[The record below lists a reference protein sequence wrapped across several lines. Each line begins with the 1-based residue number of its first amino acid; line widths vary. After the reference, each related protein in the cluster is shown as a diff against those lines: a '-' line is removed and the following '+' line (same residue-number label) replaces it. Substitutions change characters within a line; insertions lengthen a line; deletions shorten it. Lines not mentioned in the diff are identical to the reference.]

1 MQRYENW
8 QRQEALENLSQV
20 MGVDRYKRRVG
31 VAAERGD
38 PSSAGATAALLTN
51 LLNPTITAITEFL
64 KQEDKRG
71 KYTRAITPIKDVD
84 PGTLAYATVR
94 SVLNSCGLKAT
105 TVSRAATALGLLI
118 EAEARVTAF
127 EKTNKHLVAMWM
139 KDLDSRTSSPDWRRV
154 VLVHNLN
161 KRGDNWAPWDNDTK
175 VRVGLALIECM
186 ITSCDAAE
194 IHTYRHRGKTTNEL
208 RLTEAAQDWITKAD
222 NYRSLLSPAFLPCA
236 IPPKAWTDTKGGGY
250 WLESA
255 GRPLSLVKADRFMQ
269 PASELTEV
277 MASVNLL
284 QDTAWRVNPKVLAVL
299 REVWD
304 NGLDVPSLPKREA
317 DPLPA
322 KPHDIDT
329 NPDALKDW
337 KLAAKL
343 VHQNNAHAMSKRI
356 AVAYTLNV
364 ATTVEHDPSI
374 YFPYQLD
381 FRGRVYAVPMW
392 LNPQGP
398 DYAKALLTFAEAKP
412 IGTETGPGWLAI
424 HGANT
429 FGADK
434 ITLEERIDWVEQNE
448 AAIRS
453 CAADPLHDMWW
464 TSADKPWQFLA
475 FCFEWAAYRQ
485 HCSEGDGGTFMSSL
499 PVMVDGTCNGLQ
511 HYSAMLRDAV
521 GGAATNL
528 VPADKPQDI
537 YRLVAERVMDRLRVE
552 MEGGDNAT
560 MAAYWFNFFIDR
572 KITKRPV
579 MVLPYGGTQ
588 HACAAYVADA
598 VREKGGDVDRAH
610 IKYLSDMVWA
620 SIGDVVVSAR
630 EAMSWLRTLTLILT
644 KAGISPQWRTPMGL
658 LVTQH
663 YLKRKAHHLN
673 TYLFGERFRP
683 WIEAETNDIDPAR
696 SANGLP
702 PNFVH
707 SLDAAALQ
715 ATVVLANGNGITAF
729 AAIHDSYG
737 THAASMHTLAACLRY
752 SFVELYEDNDP
763 LLNLRDWAVTV
774 LTPEDVAKIPPL
786 PAKGTLDLSLVKD
799 SDFFFA

>member
-1 MQRYENW
+1 
-8 QRQEALENLSQV
+8 

-31 VAAERGD
+31 IAAERGD

-51 LLNPTITAITEFL
+51 LLNPTIASITDFL

-84 PGTLAYATVR
+84 PATLAYATVR

-105 TVSRAATALGLLI
+105 TTTRAAKALGLLI

-127 EKTNKHLVAMWM
+127 EKNNKALVGMWM
-139 KDLDSRTSSPDWRRV
+139 KDLDGRTSSPDWRRA

-161 KRGDNWAPWDNDTK
+161 KRGDNWASWDDSTK

-186 ITSCDAAE
+186 ITACDAAE
-194 IHTYRHRGKTTNEL
+194 VHTYRARGRVVSEL
-208 RLTEAAQDWITKAD
+208 RLTEASREWITKSD
-222 NYRSLLSPAFLPCA
+222 NYRSLLSPAYLPCA
-236 IPPKAWTDTKGGGY
+236 IPPKPWTDTKGGGY
-250 WLESA
+250 WLETA
-255 GRPLSLVKADRFMQ
+255 GRPLSLLKADHYTQ
-269 PASELTEV
+269 PASELGEV

-284 QDTAWRVNPKVLAVL
+284 QDTAWRVNAKVLSVL

-317 DPLPA
+317 QLLPV
-322 KPHDIDT
+322 KPTDIDT

-343 VHQNNAHAMSKRI
+343 VHQHNAHSMSKRI

-374 YFPYQLD
+374 YFPHQLD

-475 FCFEWAAYRQ
+475 FCFEWAEYCECVSQ
-485 HCSEGDGGTFMSSL
+485 GNGGTFMSSL

-511 HYSAMLRDAV
+511 HYSAMLRDAI

-528 VPADKPQDI
+528 IPAATPQDI
-537 YRLVAERVMDRLRVE
+537 YRLVAERVMVLLAAARDDTPAPVNGVAMRPSDQQ
-552 MEGGDNAT
+552 M
-560 MAAYWFNFFIDR
+560 MANKWWNIGVDR
-572 KITKRPV
+572 KVTKRPV

-588 HACAAYVADA
+588 HACATYVADA
-598 VREKGGDVDRAH
+598 IREKGIEADRVE
-610 IKYLSDMVWA
+610 IKYLSDLVWS

-630 EAMSWLRTLTLILT
+630 EAMSWLRTVTLVLT
-644 KAGISPQWRTPMGL
+644 KANVSPQWRTPMGL
-658 LVTQH
+658 LVTQN
-663 YLKRKAHHLN
+663 YFKRRSTHLD

-683 WIEAETNDIDPAR
+683 RIDTDTNEIDPAR

-715 ATVVLANGNGITAF
+715 ATILVANGNGIAAF

-737 THAASMHTLAACLRY
+737 THAASMHTLAACLRH

-763 LLNLRDWAVTV
+763 LLDLRDWAVSV
-774 LTPEDVAKIPPL
+774 LPPEEANKIPPL
-786 PAKGTLDLSLVKD
+786 PTKGTLDLSLVKD